1 MMYYRNHYSFPGH
14 HYSAF
19 VLVTYETL
27 EVNWLDFTVQSLTNS
42 VHGKF
47 KATDVLKL

>member
-1 MMYYRNHYSFPGH
+1 MYYTNDYSCPGH

-27 EVNWLDFTVQSLTNS
+27 EVNWLGITFQSLTS
-42 VHGKF
+42 GVHGKF
-47 KATDVLKL
+47 KATHVLKL